1 MIVSIKLSQTGR
13 LLKLTAKAVPQTDL
27 KLSLDC
33 NPLKTEV
40 ASQNTSSAPAGSWMR
55 VGIVDFTT
63 ANPEQ

>member
-1 MIVSIKLSQTGR
+1 MKLSQTET
-13 LLKLTAKAVPQTDL
+13 LLKLTAKVVPQTDL

-40 ASQNTSSAPAGSWMR
+40 ASQCTSSAPAGSLMQ
-55 VGIVDFTT
+55 VGIADFII